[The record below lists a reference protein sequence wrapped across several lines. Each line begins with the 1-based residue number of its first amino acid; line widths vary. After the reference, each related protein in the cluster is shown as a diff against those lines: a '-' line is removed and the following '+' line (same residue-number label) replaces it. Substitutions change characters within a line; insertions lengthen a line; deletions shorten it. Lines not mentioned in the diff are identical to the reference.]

1 MDELNPAI
9 ELALSNLEL
18 KSNDPREQE
27 EKEQEQQEPEQQEL
41 KAPSLNLVAGSA
53 FARPQNDIDN
63 NKQSAA
69 SNKQDYYTAVQWTA
83 DGTSL
88 LLSSA
93 LNSISTFVLP
103 EDLLDP
109 SASRPRRLE
118 SQSTIT
124 LPEPSQ
130 TVAAA
135 PFYSLAEP
143 SSQTVLVGCRDH
155 PLQLYHLFPP
165 DDDSIASRSAPLASY
180 KLIRRETEE
189 YITPSSLLWEGS
201 GTHFLVGSTNRLDHF
216 DMTRPGSDGPVLTI
230 PTIPSKR
237 HISKGSGV
245 GMKGTVA
252 ALASSPVDGNGNSVV
267 AAGTWTRWMGLYDV
281 HRSDKVVA
289 NWSLPRLDDIDGGIG
304 GQGIVQVHWSPCG
317 RYLIISE
324 RHASG
329 MIVYDIRGTGELLCT
344 LRGRS
349 APTQQKMSVDVFAG
363 DPYAEFPSFEVWAG
377 NHDGGVAVWEGVG
390 SQIGVVDP
398 SWSWKPHDAPVG
410 GTSLHSSGS
419 VVATCSGGWGFGDES
434 EAQTVFDESSVKIW
448 SIGG

>member
-9 ELALSNLEL
+9 EPAPSHAEPQP
-18 KSNDPREQE
+18 NDL
-27 EKEQEQQEPEQQEL
+27 QEQAQHEP
-41 KAPSLNLVAGSA
+41 KAPSLNLVAENA
-53 FARPQNDIDN
+53 FVRPQDDIDN
-63 NKQSAA
+63 DKQSHSA
-69 SNKQDYYTAVQWTA
+69 NIKQDYYTSVQWTA

-88 LLSSA
+88 LVSSA

-109 SASRPRRLE
+109 SAACPRRLE

-143 SSQTVLVGCRDH
+143 SSQTALVGCRDH
-155 PLQLYHLFPP
+155 PIQLYHLFPP
-165 DDDSIASRSAPLASY
+165 DDGFASRSAPLASY

-252 ALASSPVDGNGNSVV
+252 ALASSPVDGNGNSVI

-289 NWSLPRLDDIDGGIG
+289 NWSLPRSDDIEGGIR
-304 GQGIVQVHWSPCG
+304 GQGIVQVRWSPCG

-410 GTSLHSSGS
+410 STALHSSGS
-419 VVATCSGGWGFGDES
+419 VVATCSGGWGFGEES

-448 SIGG
+448 SIGAL

>member
-1 MDELNPAI
+1 MNEPSLAI
-9 ELALSNLEL
+9 RPALSQ
-18 KSNDPREQE
+18 QE
-27 EKEQEQQEPEQQEL
+27 SQKDDLPESQKDDLQEQEQQQP
-41 KAPSLNLVAGSA
+41 KAPSLNLLAENA
-53 FARPQNDIDN
+53 ILRPQNDIDSEQS
-63 NKQSAA
+63 QSAMP
-69 SNKQDYYTAVQWTA
+69 NKQDYYTSVQWTA

-88 LLSSA
+88 LVSSA

-109 SASRPRRLE
+109 SASRPRQLQ
-118 SQSTIT
+118 SQSSIT

-130 TVAAA
+130 TVTAA

-143 SSQTVLVGCRDH
+143 STQTVLVGCRDH
-155 PLQLYHLFPP
+155 PIQLYHLFPP
-165 DDDSIASRSAPLASY
+165 EYDGFASRSAPLASY

-189 YITPSSLLWEGS
+189 YITPSSLLWEGDGS
-201 GTHFLVGSTNRLDHF
+201 HFLVGSTNRLDHF
-216 DMTRPGSDGPVLTI
+216 DMTRPGSDGPVTTI

-252 ALASSPVDGNGNSVV
+252 ALSSSPVDGNGNSVV

-281 HRSDKVVA
+281 HRSDKAIA
-289 NWSLPRLDDIDGGIG
+289 NWPLPRPEDIAGDIG
-304 GQGIVQVHWSPCG
+304 GQGIVQVRWSPCG

-329 MIVYDIRGTGELLCT
+329 MIVYDIRGTSELLCT

-349 APTQQKMSVDVFAG
+349 APTQQKMTLDVFAG

-390 SQIGVVDP
+390 SQFGVVDP

-410 GTSLHSSGS
+410 STALHSSGS
-419 VVATCSGGWGFGDES
+419 VVATCSGGWGFGDADEG
-434 EAQTVFDESSVKIW
+434 QTVFDESSVKIW

>member
-1 MDELNPAI
+1 MDELKPAI
-9 ELALSNLEL
+9 EPAPSYPEPQLRDL
-18 KSNDPREQE
+18 
-27 EKEQEQQEPEQQEL
+27 QEQAQHETT
-41 KAPSLNLVAGSA
+41 APSLNLVAENA
-53 FARPQNDIDN
+53 FVRSRDDIDN
-63 NKQSAA
+63 NKQSHSA
-69 SNKQDYYTAVQWTA
+69 NIKQDYYTSVQWTA

-88 LLSSA
+88 LVSSA

-130 TVAAA
+130 TAAAA

-155 PLQLYHLFPP
+155 PIQLYHLFPP
-165 DDDSIASRSAPLASY
+165 DDDFASRSAPLASY

-252 ALASSPVDGNGNSVV
+252 ALASSPVDGNGNSVI

-289 NWSLPRLDDIDGGIG
+289 NWPLPRSDDIEGGIG
-304 GQGIVQVHWSPCG
+304 GQGIVQVRWSPCG

-363 DPYAEFPSFEVWAG
+363 NPYAEFPSFEVWAG

-390 SQIGVVDP
+390 SQIGVIDP

-410 GTSLHSSGS
+410 STALHSSGS
-419 VVATCSGGWGFGDES
+419 VVATCSGGWGFGEAS
-434 EAQTVFDESSVKIW
+434 EAQSVFDESSVKIW
-448 SIGG
+448 SIGA